1 MNQLTT
7 TTFSIVHLVPQ
18 TNPSPTNKKAN
29 EHLVMHNY
37 QSWLTELADAYSSSD
52 TKGARTSDNDIN
64 VPFSTFFS
72 FQYQVW
78 VNLPPSCL
86 PNI

>member
-1 MNQLTT
+1 MNQLTI

-29 EHLVMHNY
+29 EHMVMHNY

-64 VPFSTFFS
+64 VPFRTYDSS
-72 FQYQVW
+72 ESAVR
-78 VNLPPSCL
+78 VNEELQK
-86 PNI
+86 